1 MNYPLFYHCLVPG
14 DYSNTVMTLTFT
26 PAMSSLIAA
35 VNTLED
41 SFLEYPEIFFGNL
54 RLPAGST
61 ANVMLVPDM
70 ANATITDNDAAVI
83 GFSGNYSIVEGGSV
97 NIAVEVLS
105 GVLEREVI
113 IRVDTADGT
122 AQG

>member
-14 DYSNTVMTLTFT
+14 DYSNTVMSLTFT
-26 PAMSSLIAA
+26 PTMSSLIAA

-41 SFLEYPEIFFGNL
+41 SFLEHPEIFFGNL

-61 ANVMLVPDM
+61 ANVMLVADM
-70 ANATITDNDAAVI
+70 ANATITAAVI
-83 GFSGNYSIVEGGSV
+83 GFSGNYGIVEGGSV
-97 NIAVEVLS
+97 NIVLEVLS
-105 GVLEREVI
+105 GVLEREVV